1 MNKILKFLF
10 SRMVIVGFLI
20 LLQLVTLIYAIWE
33 LSESFVYLYVFFI
46 AISVV
51 VVIYI
56 VSRNDNPS
64 YKLAWTILVL
74 LVPVFGG
81 LFYLIFGGN
90 KTSKKF
96 RKKIELA
103 YKKHESLIPNN
114 EDIIKKIESKDRQVA
129 NQMRYIDE
137 FAKYPPYENTITNYL
152 SPGESFFESFLEEIK
167 KAKKYIFLE
176 YFIIEEGYMWDK
188 ILEVLELKVK
198 EGIEVRVLYDDIG
211 SLRTLP
217 YKYEETLRGKGI
229 KCIVFNPFLPL
240 LSLRMNNRD
249 HRKIAII
256 DGHTGFTGGINLAD
270 EYINKIVRFG
280 HWKDSA
286 IYLKGEA
293 VWSLTLMF
301 LQAWNFDNPNEE
313 DYNQFRPA
321 VNMLSEFA
329 ADGYVQPY
337 GDSPLDGETVG
348 ENVYLNVINKAKD
361 YVYITTPYLI
371 IDNELVTA
379 LILAAK
385 SGVDVRI
392 ITPHIKDKWY
402 AHIVTR
408 AYYAHLIE
416 SGVKIYEY
424 TSGFIH
430 SKTFV
435 SDDDIGIVGTINM
448 DYRSLYLHFECGV
461 FLYKT
466 KSVNQ
471 IKKDFTETMNISQ
484 RFTLEDC
491 NKIKWSN
498 RIVRSILR
506 VFAPLL

>member
-280 HWKDSA
+280 HWKDST

>member
-1 MNKILKFLF
+1 MAKMLKFLF

-20 LLQLVTLIYAIWE
+20 VLQLVTLIYAIWE
-33 LSESFVYLYVFFI
+33 LSESFVYLYVFFVALSI
-46 AISVV
+46 V

-64 YKLAWTILVL
+64 YKLGWTIPVL

-90 KTSKKF
+90 KTSRKF
-96 RKKIELA
+96 KKKIELA
-103 YKKHESLIPNN
+103 YRKHEKLIPDNDHIIDRIN
-114 EDIIKKIESKDRQVA
+114 LEDKVIG
-129 NQMRYIDE
+129 NQLAYIDR
-137 FAKYPPYENTITNYL
+137 FAKYPPYENTITEYL
-152 SPGESFFESFLEEIK
+152 SPGENFFEKLLIELK
-167 KAKKYIFLE
+167 NAKKYIFLE
-176 YFIIEEGYMWDK
+176 YFIIEEGYMWNSILD
-188 ILEVLELKVK
+188 ILEVKVK
-198 EGIEVRVLYDDIG
+198 EGVEVRVMYDDMG
-211 SLRTLP
+211 CLRTLP
-217 YKYEETLRGKGI
+217 YKYDELLKSKGI
-229 KCIVFNPFLPL
+229 KCVVFNPFLPL

-249 HRKIAII
+249 HRKIAIV
-256 DGHTGFTGGINLAD
+256 DGYIGFTGGINLAD
-270 EYINKIVRFG
+270 EYINKIVKFG

-286 IYLKGEA
+286 IYLEGDA
-293 VWSLTLMF
+293 VWNLTLMF
-301 LQAWNFDNPNEE
+301 LQAWNFDDPNAEE
-313 DYNQFRPA
+313 YEKFKPCIYHE
-321 VNMLSEFA
+321 SEFES
-329 ADGYVQPY
+329 DGYVQPY
-337 GDSPLDGETVG
+337 GDSPLDGEIVG
-348 ENVYLNVINKAKD
+348 ENVYLNMINKARN

-379 LILAAK
+379 LTLAAK

-408 AYYAHLIE
+408 AYYAYLIE
-416 SGVKIYEY
+416 ANVKIYEY
-424 TSGFIH
+424 TPGFIH

-435 SDDDIGIVGTINM
+435 SDDLIATVGTINM

-466 KSVNQ
+466 KSIKE
-471 IKKDFTETMNISQ
+471 IKKDFMDTLEISQ
-484 RFTLEDC
+484 RFTLDDC

>member
-10 SRMVIVGFLI
+10 SRMVIVGVLI
-20 LLQLVTLIYAIWE
+20 LLQLTILIYAIWE
-33 LSESFVYLYVFFI
+33 LSESFVYLYVFFV
-46 AISVV
+46 ALSVI

-64 YKLAWTILVL
+64 YKLAWTIPVL

-103 YKKHESLIPNN
+103 YKKHESLTPKN
-114 EDIIKKIESKDRQVA
+114 EKLILEVEREDKQIA
-129 NQMRYIDE
+129 NQMKYIDE
-137 FAKYPPYENTITNYL
+137 YAKYPPYVNTITKYL
-152 SPGESFFESFLEEIK
+152 SPGEEFFEYHLKELK

-176 YFIIEEGYMWDK
+176 YFIVEEGYMWNETLK
-188 ILEVLELKVK
+188 VLEEKVK
-198 EGIEVRVLYDDIG
+198 QGVEVRVMYDDMG
-211 SLRTLP
+211 CLQTLP
-217 YKYEETLRGKGI
+217 YKYEEILRKKGI
-229 KCIVFNPFLPL
+229 KCVVFNPFLPL

-249 HRKIAII
+249 HRKITII

-270 EYINKIVRFG
+270 EYINKINKFG

-286 IYLKGEA
+286 LYLKGDA

-301 LQAWNFDNPNEE
+301 LQAWNFDNPNAEN
-313 DYNQFRPA
+313 YK
-321 VNMLSEFA
+321 EFKPQVHHDRKFES
-329 ADGYVQPY
+329 DGYVQPY

-348 ENVYLNVINKAKD
+348 ENVYLNIINKAKD

-371 IDNELVTA
+371 VDNELVTA
-379 LILAAK
+379 LTLAAK

-392 ITPHIKDKWY
+392 ITPHIQDKWY

-424 TSGFIH
+424 TTGFIH

-435 SDDDIGIVGTINM
+435 SDDVIGTVGTINM

-461 FLYKT
+461 YLYKT
-466 KSVNQ
+466 KSVTE
-471 IKKDFTETMNISQ
+471 IKEDFFNTLEISQ

>member
-10 SRMVIVGFLI
+10 SRTVIVGFLI

-33 LSESFVYLYVFFI
+33 LSESFVYLYVFFV
-46 AISVV
+46 ALSVV

-74 LVPVFGG
+74 LVPLFGG
-81 LFYLIFGGN
+81 LLYLIFGGN

-96 RKKIELA
+96 RKKIESA
-103 YKKHESLIPNN
+103 YKKHEHLTPENKKLIN
-114 EDIIKKIESKDRQVA
+114 EVARENKQVA
-129 NQMRYIDE
+129 NQMEYIDE
-137 FAKYPPYENTITNYL
+137 FAKYPPYVNTVTKYL
-152 SPGESFFESFLEEIK
+152 SPGEDFFELLLEELK
-167 KAKKYIFLE
+167 KAKKYIFME
-176 YFIIEEGYMWDK
+176 YFIITEGYMWDE
-188 ILEVLELKVK
+188 ILKVLEEKVQ
-198 EGIEVRVLYDDIG
+198 EGVEVRVMYDDIG
-211 SLRTLP
+211 CLKTLP
-217 YKYEETLRGKGI
+217 YKYEEVLRKKGI
-229 KCIVFNPFLPL
+229 KCCVFNPFLPL
-240 LSLRMNNRD
+240 LSLKMNNRD
-249 HRKIAII
+249 HRKITII

-270 EYINKIVRFG
+270 EYINKIERFG
-280 HWKDSA
+280 HWKDSTL
-286 IYLKGEA
+286 YLKGDA

-301 LQAWNFDNPNEE
+301 LEAWNFDNPNIEN
-313 DYNQFRPA
+313 YNDFKPD
-321 VNMLSEFA
+321 VHYKDKFDS
-329 ADGYVQPY
+329 DGYVQPY
-337 GDSPLDGETVG
+337 GDSPLDDETVG
-348 ENVYLNVINKAKD
+348 ENVYLNIISKAKN

-379 LILAAK
+379 LTLAAK

-392 ITPHIKDKWY
+392 ITPHIEDKWY

-416 SGVKIYEY
+416 LGVKIYEY
-424 TSGFIH
+424 TPGFIH

-435 SDDDIGIVGTINM
+435 SDDILGTVGTINM

-466 KSVNQ
+466 KSVKE
-471 IKKDFTETMNISQ
+471 IKEDFLNTLEISQ
-484 RFTLEDC
+484 EFTLEDC

-498 RIVRSILR
+498 RIIRAILR

>member
-103 YKKHESLIPNN
+103 YKKHESLTPNN
-114 EDIIKKIESKDRQVA
+114 EEIIKKIEREDKQVA
-129 NQMRYIDE
+129 NQMKYIDE
-137 FAKYPPYENTITNYL
+137 FAKYPPYENTVTEYL
-152 SPGESFFESFLEEIK
+152 SPGEDFFECLLKELK
-167 KAKKYIFLE
+167 KAEKYIFLE
-176 YFIIEEGYMWDK
+176 YFIIEEGYMWGE
-188 ILEVLELKVK
+188 ILKVLEAKVK
-198 EGIEVRVLYDDIG
+198 DGVEVRVLYDDVG

-217 YKYEETLRGKGI
+217 YKYEETLRAKGI

-249 HRKIAII
+249 HRKITVI

-286 IYLKGEA
+286 IYLKGDA

-301 LQAWNFDNPNEE
+301 LQAWNFDNPSAE
-313 DYNQFRPA
+313 DYNKFRPTIDSGEKF
-321 VNMLSEFA
+321 LS
-329 ADGYVQPY
+329 DGYVQPY

-392 ITPHIKDKWY
+392 ITPHIRDKWY

-424 TSGFIH
+424 TDGFIH

-461 FLYKT
+461 FLYKN
-466 KSVNQ
+466 KSVKQ
-471 IKKDFTETMNISQ
+471 IKDDFIGTMNISQ
-484 RFTLEDC
+484 KFTLEDC

>member
-1 MNKILKFLF
+1 
-10 SRMVIVGFLI
+10 MVIVGFLI
-20 LLQLVTLIYAIWE
+20 LLQLVTLLYAIWE

-46 AISVV
+46 ALSIV

-96 RKKIELA
+96 RRKIELA
-103 YKKHESLIPNN
+103 YKKHESLIPEGKGMIDSIAI
-114 EDIIKKIESKDRQVA
+114 EDKQVA

-137 FAKYPPYENTITNYL
+137 FAKYPPYENTLTEYL
-152 SPGESFFESFLEEIK
+152 SPGEDFFECFIKELK

-176 YFIIEEGYMWDK
+176 YFIITEGYMWDEILK
-188 ILEVLELKVK
+188 ILEEKVK
-198 EGIEVRVLYDDIG
+198 VGVEVRVMYDDMG
-211 SLRTLP
+211 CLRTLP
-217 YKYEETLRGKGI
+217 YKYEDVLREKGI
-229 KCIVFNPFLPL
+229 KCVVFNPFLPL

-249 HRKIAII
+249 HRKIAVI
-256 DGHTGFTGGINLAD
+256 DGYIGFTGGINLAD
-270 EYINKIVRFG
+270 EYINKIVKFG

-286 IYLKGEA
+286 IYLEGDA

-313 DYNQFRPA
+313 NYEQFKPIP
-321 VNMLSEFA
+321 NINKKFES
-329 ADGYVQPY
+329 DGYVQPY

-392 ITPHIKDKWY
+392 ITPHIRDKWY

-408 AYYAHLIE
+408 AYYAYLIE

-424 TSGFIH
+424 TNGFIH

-466 KSVNQ
+466 KSVGQ
-471 IKKDFTETMNISQ
+471 IKEDFINTMGISQ
-484 RFTLEDC
+484 RFTLDDC
-491 NKIKWSN
+491 KKIKASN
-498 RIVRSILR
+498 KIVRSILR